1 MTVLR
6 AVLFLVLSTV
16 GGYVGYYVGGW
27 YTRLPDITRLIGQ
40 NQQIVMLSQAGF
52 TVIGILIGW
61 YSYSRLVTVITRM
74 GAELREMP
82 ATDKIALGF
91 GAVVGL
97 VMSFLI
103 SPMFAQFQ
111 EAPLRI
117 MLFLGTSIV
126 LVFLT
131 TQGATSMRE
140 ELRKLLPPYGVVA
153 REEETGLRDAK
164 LLDTNIIIDGRISDI
179 VRTGF
184 LEGTIYVP
192 GFVLD
197 ELQTI
202 ADSSDSLKRAR
213 GRRGLDILNSMQKEF
228 SLIVRTYDHLAAKEG
243 GDQVDAKLV
252 RLAKALNGTVVTNDF
267 NLHKVAELEGVRVLN
282 VNNLANALKPVVMAG
297 EEMNVDIIKVG
308 REEGQG
314 IAYLEDG
321 TMVVVEGGSGVVG
334 DRVDVIVNS
343 VLQTTAGKMIFG
355 KLKDQAYEEDDAM
368 HRNLRTYGRERSDR
382 GPRRGGQ
389 RA

>member
-27 YTRLPDITRLIGQ
+27 YTRLPDISRLIGQ
-40 NQQIVMLSQAGF
+40 NQQIVLLSQAGF

-61 YSYSRLVTVITRM
+61 YSYSRLVIVITRM

-82 ATDKIALGF
+82 ANDKISLGF

-103 SPMFAQFQ
+103 SPLFAQF
-111 EAPLRI
+111 EEPPLRI

-140 ELRKLLPPYGVVA
+140 ELRKLLPPYGAVV

-213 GRRGLDILNSMQKEF
+213 GRRGLDILNAMQKEF
-228 SLIVRTYDHLAAKEG
+228 SLIVRTYDHLAPKEG

-282 VNNLANALKPVVMAG
+282 VNNLTSALKPVVMAG
-297 EEMNVDIIKVG
+297 EEMNVDIIKEG
-308 REEGQG
+308 REPGQG

-321 TMVVVEGGSGVVG
+321 TMVVVEGGAVVVG
-334 DRVDVIVNS
+334 ERVDVLVNS

-355 KLKDQAYEEDDAM
+355 KLKDQAYEEDDTM
-368 HRNLRTYGRERSDR
+368 QRNMRTYSRDRPDR